1 MPIASMTNT
10 MLHQGGDKI
19 IEPIKKNAYRLLL
32 GVYGLIPL
40 LKSIYYED
48 NDYLETI
55 STSLVGNLY
64 PLEVSF
70 IPPAIQVEQRKTRG
84 KGNVEVKYA
93 GYISYGNAEATF
105 YNWIDLDTYKF
116 FYRWAAIAGA
126 LSLVRQDDALL
137 SQVPYP
143 NRPVPEDVLLPVPDF
158 AADSKAGGYKVN
170 GVVSTIHT
178 SDPAKGDEI
187 ENTRWILQGIFPTA
201 VSAGDLSHAD
211 DGEAVLTN
219 VSFSVDLALPAQSL
233 HPVLTPGT
241 TPQANTT
248 INTIV

>member
-1 MPIASMTNT
+1 MTNT

-116 FYRWAAIAGA
+116 FYRWASIAGA
-126 LSLVRQDDALL
+126 SPLSRNDDAL
-137 SQVPYP
+137 QNNIIPAM
-143 NRPVPEDVLLPVPDF
+143 LPVPDF
-158 AADSKAGGYKVN
+158 AADSQAGGYKVN
-170 GVVSTIHT
+170 GIVSTIHT
-178 SDPAKGDEI
+178 INPLVGDEI

-201 VSAGDLSHAD
+201 VSAGDFSHAD
-211 DGEAVLTN
+211 DGEPVLTN
-219 VSFSVDLALPAQSL
+219 VSFSIDLALPASSL
-233 HPVLTPGT
+233 HPVLTQGT
-241 TPQANTT
+241 TPQVTT